1 MNTLR
6 VKVSRTRQEAAGIQS
21 YFLVSEDGR
30 QLPGFTPG
38 SHIDVHIPGGPVRQ
52 YSLCNA
58 ASDHDGYLIAVQRDP
73 SSRGGSIAMHEQVAV
88 GSVLEIS
95 APRNHFPLVEAQ
107 HSLLIAGGIGITP
120 IIAMAEQLAQ
130 GGANFELHYCA
141 RSEAHAAFLNRIRR
155 SGYGDR
161 AHLHFSD
168 GLPSTRL
175 NLDALFDSTPYGTHV
190 YVCGPAALTEAV
202 LAIAVSRGWNQE
214 ALHREYF
221 ANIQP
226 QDTSDSAKE
235 FNVKLA
241 STGKTFCIPAG
252 KSVYEVLSV
261 NGIEIPV
268 SCESGVCGTCLTRVL
283 EGTPDHRDVFL
294 TEQERAQNDQFTPC
308 CSRAHSNLLVLD
320 L

>member
-1 MNTLR
+1 MH
-6 VKVSRTRQEAAGIQS
+6 QEATGIRS
-21 YFLVSEDGR
+21 YFLVSEAGH

-38 SHIDVHIPGGPVRQ
+38 AHIDVHIPGGPVRQ

-58 ASDHDGYLIAVQRDP
+58 SADRDGYLIAVQQDP
-73 SSRGGSIAMHEQVAV
+73 SSRGGSIVMHEQVAV

-95 APRNHFPLVEAQ
+95 APRNHFPLVAAQ
-107 HSLLIAGGIGITP
+107 RSLLIAGGIGITP

-130 GGANFELHYCA
+130 DGADFELHYCA
-141 RSEAHAAFLNRIRR
+141 RSEAHAAFLDRIRN
-155 SGYGDR
+155 SGYSVR
-161 AHLHFSD
+161 THLHFSSSQ
-168 GLPSTRL
+168 PSTRL
-175 NLDALFDSTPYGTHV
+175 NLEILFDSASAGTHV

-202 LAIAVSRGWNQE
+202 LAMAASRGWSQE

-221 ANIQP
+221 ANTQP
-226 QDTSDSAKE
+226 QGACSPARE
-235 FNVKLA
+235 FSVQLA
-241 STGKTFCIPAG
+241 SNGKTFRIPAG

-308 CSRAHSNLLVLD
+308 CSRAYSNLLVLD